1 MVPWKSVVCGDFI
14 WQFEFKN
21 YCTWHNHFHKVI
33 DTYNL
38 MNIFKHGFML
48 KPIVYLLED
57 FSPIVS
63 NSKGMLPYSN
73 SINTNFFFLIHA
85 KLVGYININ
94 IFQQH
99 WWKLDTCE
107 HHYECWYQNFK
118 VEYTN
123 VFNLLKYRDQYS
135 LLQWVWSFGIL
146 DGDPLQYFQHIFNSS
161 TQVGDNQ
168 NMDNYLRP
176 CISCVTISKHLHLL
190 LFTTKYP

>member
-1 MVPWKSVVCGDFI
+1 MVCDDLV
-14 WQFEFKN
+14 WQFEFKS

-38 MNIFKHGFML
+38 INIFKHGFKL
-48 KPIVYLLED
+48 KPFMYLLED

-63 NSKGMLPYSN
+63 NSRGMLPYSYSKN
-73 SINTNFFFLIHA
+73 MDFFFLIHA

-107 HHYECWYQNFK
+107 HHYECWHQNFK

-135 LLQWVWSFGIL
+135 LFANGSGVLEFLMVIPFN
-146 DGDPLQYFQHIFNSS
+146 IFNTSS
-161 TQVGDNQ
+161 IQAHKLVIIKVWT
-168 NMDNYLRP
+168 
-176 CISCVTISKHLHLL
+176 TI
-190 LFTTKYP
+190 